1 MWVDMGHNIKCLFIY
16 LFALLSFVSCQDG
29 VKTKAEESNSG
40 SEVVG
45 QGYDFKNVVYNE
57 LTHGAYCSQLNEDS
71 VEFRYTEQDLRAM
84 GEVMT
89 KIFKKKGLVVNRDS
103 MKARIDSMF
112 HQKVSKSAYYE
123 LNFSRIRM
131 FLSDS
136 LFLPE
141 QKQNIDISYS
151 ETRHTQRNA
160 VFFDEHSGLL
170 LSFRC
175 VPEVMDVYSEFPD
188 FVDAERKMYWL
199 TRKWSEE
206 DDIERYR
213 NLIIEA
219 MYHLNK
225 YTYTNDIESLKWLCK
240 TTPDIA
246 QSFFVE
252 FRKENEPV
260 LNKFILDK
268 VKSREMSIEALIAE
282 KNADGSL
289 YIRDSLL
296 NYLMNDR
303 TQAKLNRTTIHQ
315 CFLGFLGKDTYADKL
330 ERFPDILF
338 NIYTLDQRREIIGH
352 ILNMVFKSYDLTV
365 RDMFMQEAIE
375 MDEGLLQFY
384 TDNDYFELEYLRRGI
399 SVYRMR
405 FLSDH

>member
-29 VKTKAEESNSG
+29 VKTKTEESPRD

-45 QGYDFKNVVYNE
+45 QGYNFKDVVYNE
-57 LTHGAYCSQLNEDS
+57 LTHGAYCSQLNQDS
-71 VEFRYTEQDLRAM
+71 AEFYYTEHDLRAM

-89 KIFKKKGLVVNRDS
+89 KIFKKKGLFVNKDS
-103 MKARIDSMF
+103 MKIRIDSMF
-112 HQKVSKSAYYE
+112 HIKISKSSYYE
-123 LNFSRIRM
+123 LNLMRIRM
-131 FLSDS
+131 LLSDS

-141 QKQNIDISYS
+141 QIQDINLSYS
-151 ETRHTQRNA
+151 ETRHSQRNA
-160 VFFDEHSGLL
+160 VFFDEYSGLL
-170 LSFRC
+170 LPFRC
-175 VPEVMDVYSEFPD
+175 VPEVIDIYSEFPN
-188 FVDAERKMYWL
+188 FAESERRMYWL

-213 NLIIEA
+213 TLIIDA
-219 MYHLNK
+219 IFHLNK

-240 TTPDIA
+240 YAPDIA

-268 VKSREMSIEALIAE
+268 VKAREMSIEALIAE

-296 NYLMNDR
+296 SYLMNDK

-315 CFLGFLGKDTYADKL
+315 CFLGFLGKDIYSDKL

-338 NIYTLDQRREIIGH
+338 NIYSLNERREIIGH
-352 ILNMVFKSYDLTV
+352 ILNMVFKSYDMTV
-365 RDMFMQEAIE
+365 RDMFMKEALE

-384 TDNDYFELEYLRRGI
+384 IDNNYFELEYLRRGI